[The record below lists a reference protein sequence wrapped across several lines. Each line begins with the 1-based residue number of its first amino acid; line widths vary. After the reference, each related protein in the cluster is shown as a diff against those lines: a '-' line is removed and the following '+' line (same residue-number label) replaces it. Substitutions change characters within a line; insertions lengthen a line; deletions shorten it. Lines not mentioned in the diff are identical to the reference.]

1 MYQFS
6 KIDTIIRLAQTKFHL
21 VRGNFVSE
29 YISYIIQPGPNL
41 FYQCIMGKQS
51 VRNPNLVT
59 MTLSL
64 TLAMLTSIISL
75 LLVILL
81 KLVPRTYLEHRIT
94 KLVLFICLI
103 PNDGC
108 INKQTM
114 SIFFHFNDFQRIMC
128 DYLFLLFP
136 FQ

>member
-21 VRGNFVSE
+21 IRGNFVSE
-29 YISYIIQPGPNL
+29 HISYIIQPGPNL

-59 MTLSL
+59 MTL
-64 TLAMLTSIISL
+64 TLLTSIISV

-81 KLVPRTYLEHRIT
+81 KLVPRTYLEQRIT

-103 PNDGC
+103 LKNGC

-114 SIFFHFNDFQRIMC
+114 SIFFNDFQRIT
-128 DYLFLLFP
+128 FP
-136 FQ
+136 NINHV